1 MHVRKIARL
10 IVKSQQ
16 PNRPEVAVAPRPKDP
31 ELGISLLIAAFAAV
45 DGPSRRSKM
54 APGTVVQIKR
64 DYRHCYR
71 AQGSPMVGVVQDLS
85 PTGRV
90 ARIRCDHLS
99 DSYILVSHLE
109 PADADVL
116 LEPGMLS
123 G

>member
-1 MHVRKIARL
+1 MHVTEIARL

-16 PNRPEVAVAPRPKDP
+16 PNRPEVAVAPRPKHP
-31 ELGISLLIAAFAAV
+31 ELGISLLIAEFAAV
-45 DGPSRRSKM
+45 DALHEETEM

-64 DYRHCYR
+64 GYRHCYR

-85 PTGRV
+85 PTGSV
-90 ARIRCDHLS
+90 ARIRCDDLS